1 MLRNFTTSML
11 ACSFLMASGLIASHA
26 IAAPVEFTAKYE
38 LYRNGKLLGSSEI
51 SAKKSG
57 AGYAFQTSSQSE
69 GGWAML
75 VGGAEIKETSQFVLR
90 GAQFVPTSYQYR
102 QSVSVKKKTRDIQ
115 FDWNKNLVQEN
126 DGKNR
131 SSYALQPGT
140 LDRHVVVLKIAE
152 DLKAKVAALSY
163 PVAYKGQIEVWK
175 FANKGVEKI
184 TTPMGNFDAI
194 RIDRVREGSDRTT
207 ISWHAEKYSFLPIQI
222 SQTEPDGETME
233 MRLKSMQ
240 ITPAR

>member
-1 MLRNFTTSML
+1 MVRNFAKWML
-11 ACSFLMASGLIASHA
+11 ASSVLLSSYA

-90 GAQFVPTSYQYR
+90 GEQFIPTSYQYR
-102 QSVSVKKKTRDIQ
+102 QTVSVKKKTRDIQ
-115 FDWNKNLVQEN
+115 FDWNKNLGSEN

-152 DLKAKVAALSY
+152 DLKAKATSLSY
-163 PVAYKGQIEVWK
+163 PIAYKGQVEVWK
-175 FANKGVEKI
+175 FANKGVEKV
-184 TTPMGNFDAI
+184 TTAIGNIDAI

-207 ISWHAEKYSFLPIQI
+207 ISWHAEKYSFLPIRIKQV
-222 SQTEPDGETME
+222 EPDGETME

-240 ITPAR
+240 IVPVVVQR